1 MGALVKLHTYDLDS
15 RERWNAL
22 LALVVPSLLVAYGI
36 FVIAEAAGLSL
47 LWWIVGVP
55 SPLGVMGV
63 LFLLLERWGWRS
75 RWVRT
80 LLRIETPDISG
91 KWTGDAESAGLPK
104 EDIEILI
111 EQTWMRMLVRAETA
125 ESRSA
130 SQTASL
136 LLVESNNP
144 ILVYT
149 YMNQPKS
156 AARETMHAHQGT
168 STCYLD
174 LREGRLD
181 GEYYTGRDR
190 KTQGILTLRRVE

>member
-1 MGALVKLHTYDLDS
+1 MAEGNSWPLGALVKLHTYDLDS

-75 RWVRT
+75 R
-80 LLRIETPDISG
+80 
-91 KWTGDAESAGLPK
+91 SAGLPN